1 MPLLAPGIW
10 PLVGEI
16 AWLAP
21 DPQGPGVQVPIYPP
35 RSLEGKGGYSG
46 GRSSP
51 SSDME
56 AQMPPKI
63 SAPPPASPCVLAV
76 DLSHLAQALQ
86 WLVCSVRWSVA
97 QRR

>member
-10 PLVGEI
+10 PLAGEI

-46 GRSSP
+46 GKSSP

-56 AQMPPKI
+56 AQMPPQKFL
-63 SAPPPASPCVLAV
+63 PPPFC
-76 DLSHLAQALQ
+76 
-86 WLVCSVRWSVA
+86 
-97 QRR
+97 